1 MDIRRL
7 RLFLAV
13 VDSGS
18 FTAAAEAEHVAQPA
32 VSLAVRELEA
42 EVGAPLLVRS
52 RRGATLTAAGEALVP
67 PARQALRD
75 IAHAAE
81 AVAAVTGLVA
91 GRLDLATLP
100 TLAADPVAE
109 LVGRFR
115 TAHPGVT
122 VRLGAPNDLD
132 ELADDVRS
140 GTAEIGI
147 TEAGAANDGLV
158 EARIGDQELLAV
170 SPPGGSTAAVR
181 LARLAGTPLVL
192 SPRGSSLR
200 EVVAAALGQ
209 AGVAPDVAVETA
221 QREALIPLVLAGAGT
236 TFLPERLAR
245 AAGQLGATV
254 RPTRPRLRRT
264 IVLIHRPGEIGPAAA
279 RFVHLATPA
288 PGTQRQRRESA
299 PSSSASIG

>member
-1 MDIRRL
+1 MDLRRL

-13 VDSGS
+13 VDHGT
-18 FTAAAEAEHVAQPA
+18 FTAAAEAELVAQPA

-52 RRGATLTAAGEALVP
+52 RHGAVLTAAGEALVP

-75 IAHAAE
+75 VEHAVA
-81 AVAAVTGLVA
+81 AVAAVTGLVT

-115 TAHPGVT
+115 SAHPGVT

-140 GTAEIGI
+140 GQAELGI
-147 TEAGAANDGLV
+147 TEAGSANEGL
-158 EARIGDQELLAV
+158 EEIRLDEQELLAV
-170 SPPGGSTAAVR
+170 SPPGGSTRR
-181 LARLAGTPLVL
+181 LRLDRLGGMPLVL
-192 SPRGSSLR
+192 GPPGSSQR
-200 EVVAAALGQ
+200 EVVEMALAAAGL
-209 AGVAPDVAVETA
+209 VAQIAVETA

-236 TFLPERLAR
+236 TFLTSRLAA

-254 RPTRPRLRRT
+254 RPTVPRLQRT
-264 IVLIHRPGEIGPAAA
+264 IVLVHRQVIGPAAA
-279 RFVHLATPA
+279 RFITLATTTT
-288 PGTQRQRRESA
+288 G
-299 PSSSASIG
+299 